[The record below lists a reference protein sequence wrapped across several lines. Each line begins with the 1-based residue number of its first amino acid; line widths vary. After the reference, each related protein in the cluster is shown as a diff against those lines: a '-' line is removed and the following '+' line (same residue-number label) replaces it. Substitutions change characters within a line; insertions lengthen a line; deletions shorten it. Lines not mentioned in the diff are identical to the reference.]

1 MKYDNGISIIV
12 TTFNKEEYIL
22 QTLKSAIVQFNNN
35 EANYQIIVVDDG
47 SSDRSY
53 EMAKDYLKNSKVDY
67 KIFKQKNTGPSVA
80 INNSLKFVKYSFI
93 KLLDGDDLLSPDSLD
108 YMKKQMEKKSIDLLY
123 GSWEWF
129 ENPNKYKFKRNKP
142 EASIMINP
150 INKFIVNGWG
160 GSSNLMIKTDV
171 MLSIGGCDKTVF
183 VQDFSIPLRV
193 AGNHLID
200 NTSKEFTI
208 GSTEKV
214 ICVGP
219 SYIENRIMD
228 NNGQTLYDLS
238 IATLNFIDD
247 TKHLN
252 KNIKRRA
259 LKKII
264 ARCWSWRRRVLKEKF
279 FCKFLFSYYSS
290 KFNLGLKSSNIRYHV
305 FRTWIS
311 SEKIRKL
318 NTVDKS
324 NKKILVYVGL
334 DLLGDGLL
342 KLPFLK
348 CLRKIFPNS
357 EITWL
362 AGKGESIFNKS
373 LKQLSKGLIDNI
385 YEENFGSDLI
395 DIFKKNKFGNYDIV
409 IDTQKR
415 FLTTLVLRKIKTKTF
430 VSSCANYL
438 FSDLVPRNAD
448 EENISQHLVNISEVF
463 SCKKVKFVNITK
475 NAKTT
480 KIAIC
485 PGASVIWKRWAFEN
499 FIDIALHLIKRK
511 LLPVFILGPKEK
523 DLERNLTR
531 EFGNKV
537 KIYNSDDP
545 IQTIKIA
552 EKCRAGISNDTG
564 CGHLISSTGIPV
576 LTLFGPTNYEKFSP
590 IGNPINT
597 SISSQ
602 KLFKSKNINAIPV
615 NLVIRKL
622 KMIFDN

>member
-1 MKYDNGISIIV
+1 MSHDNGISVIV

-22 QTLKSAIVQFNNN
+22 QTLKSAIVQFNK

-53 EMAKDYLKNSKVDY
+53 EMAKDYLQSSKVDY

-108 YMKKQMEKKSIDLLY
+108 YMKKQMEKNSIDLLY
-123 GSWEWF
+123 GGWEWQD
-129 ENPNKYKFKRNKP
+129 NPNKYKFKRNKP

-193 AGNHLID
+193 AGNHLIQ
-200 NTSKEFTI
+200 NISQEFAV

-238 IATLNFIDD
+238 IATLNFIDK

-252 KNIKRRA
+252 KYIKRKA

-279 FCKFLFSYYSS
+279 FCKFFFSYCSS
-290 KFNLGLKSSNIRYHV
+290 KFNLGLESSNIRYHV
-305 FRTWIS
+305 FKTWIS

-318 NTVDKS
+318 HTVDKS
-324 NKKILVYVGL
+324 KKKILVYVGL

-348 CLRKIFPNS
+348 CLRNIFPNS

-362 AGKGESIFNKS
+362 AGKGESVFNRS
-373 LKQLSKGLIDNI
+373 LKQLSEGLIDSI
-385 YEENFGSDLI
+385 YEESFGSSLL

-415 FLTTLVLRKIKTKTF
+415 FLTTIVLKRIKTKTF
-430 VSSCANYL
+430 VSSCSKYL
-438 FSDLVPRNAD
+438 FSDLVPRIAN
-448 EENISQHLVNISEVF
+448 EENIGQHLVNISEIF
-463 SCKKVKFVNITK
+463 SCKKIKFLNITN
-475 NAKTT
+475 NAKSN

-485 PGASVIWKRWAFEN
+485 PGASVIWKRWAFDN
-499 FIDIALHLIKRK
+499 FIDIAEHLIKRK

-523 DLERNLTR
+523 DLYRNLTR

-552 EKCRAGISNDTG
+552 EKCRAGVSNDTG

-576 LTLFGPTNYEKFSP
+576 LTLFGPTNHEKFSP
-590 IGNPINT
+590 IGNPISK

-602 KLFKSKNINAIPV
+602 KLFKSKNINAIPT